1 MTQLFD
7 VFFGGIVQ
15 AAVYSL
21 MAVGLSLVYGTAR
34 TLNFAHGSLY
44 TTGAYISWVLTAG
57 YFGLPLWAAVVALI
71 PILFVIGAG
80 IERFMLRPLRRG
92 KNWKITAMMVTLGL
106 AFVLDNANLLIFGA
120 VAKPMPAF
128 IEGSV
133 EIFGVIV
140 PAYRIAV
147 LVIALAIVL
156 LLELFLNGTRFGW
169 AVRAVAQDIQG
180 ARQVGIDV
188 NRIFAF
194 TFGLSV
200 VLTGL
205 AGLLLSPIFLISP
218 QGGWEPFL
226 KAFVIVVLGGLG
238 STRGAVAA
246 AFVLGLIEA
255 VVVYKLGANWT
266 MPVWMVT
273 LLLVLMIRPQGLM
286 GSGQTEG
293 SA

>member
-1 MTQLFD
+1 MAQFFD
-7 VFFGGIVQ
+7 VVFGGVAQ
-15 AAVYSL
+15 AAVYAL

-34 TLNFAHGSLY
+34 TLNFAHGALY
-44 TTGAYISWVLTAG
+44 TTGAYISWVLTVG
-57 YFGLPLWAAVVALI
+57 YFGLPLWAAVLVLV
-71 PILFVIGAG
+71 PVLFGFGVG
-80 IERFMLRPLRRG
+80 IERFLLRPLRREQ
-92 KNWKITAMMVTLGL
+92 NWKVTAMMVTLGL
-106 AFVLDNANLLIFGA
+106 AFVLDNANLIMFGA
-120 VAKPMPAF
+120 VAKTMPAF
-128 IEGSV
+128 VEGSV
-133 EIFGVIV
+133 SVFGVLIQS
-140 PAYRIAV
+140 YRIAV
-147 LVIALAIVL
+147 LVIALVIVV
-156 LLELFLNGTRFGW
+156 LLELFLNSTRFGW

-180 ARQVGIDV
+180 AQQVGIDA

-238 STRGAVAA
+238 STRGALAA

-255 VVVYKLGANWT
+255 AVVYKLGANWT

-273 LLLVLMIRPQGLM
+273 LLLVLMIRPQGLL
-286 GSGQTEG
+286 GSGQTEA
-293 SA
+293 SR

>member
-1 MTQLFD
+1 MGAF
-7 VFFGGIVQ
+7 VEVMFGGIAQ
-15 AAVYSL
+15 AAVYAL

-34 TLNFAHGSLY
+34 TLNFAHGALY

-57 YFGLPLWAAVVALI
+57 YVGLPIWAAVLVLV
-71 PILFVIGAG
+71 PILFCIGAG
-80 IERFMLRPLRRG
+80 IERFMLRPLRKGRE
-92 KNWKITAMMVTLGL
+92 WKVTAMMVTLGL
-106 AFVLDNANLLIFGA
+106 AFVLDNTNLILFGA
-120 VAKPMPAF
+120 VAKTMPAF
-128 IEGSV
+128 IDGTVS
-133 EIFGVIV
+133 IFGVIIST
-140 PAYRIAV
+140 YRIAV

-156 LLELFLNGTRFGW
+156 MLELFLNGTRFGW

-238 STRGAVAA
+238 STRGALAA

-266 MPVWMVT
+266 MPVWLVT
-273 LLLVLMIRPQGLM
+273 LLLVLMIRPQGLL
-286 GSGQTEG
+286 GSGQTEA
-293 SA
+293 SR

>member
-1 MTQLFD
+1 MAQFFE
-7 VFFGGIVQ
+7 VVFGGIAQ
-15 AAVYSL
+15 AAVYAL

-34 TLNFAHGSLY
+34 TLNFAHGALY

-57 YFGLPLWAAVVALI
+57 YFGLPLWIAVLVLV
-71 PILFVIGAG
+71 PILFGIGAG
-80 IERFMLRPLRRG
+80 MERFMLRPLRHGR
-92 KNWKITAMMVTLGL
+92 NWKITAMMVTLGL
-106 AFVLDNANLLIFGA
+106 AFVLDNANLIIFGA

-133 EIFGVIV
+133 SIFGVIV
-140 PAYRIAV
+140 PAYRVAV

-180 ARQVGIDV
+180 AQQVGIDV

-238 STRGAVAA
+238 STRGALAA

-255 VVVYKLGANWT
+255 AVVYNLGANWT

-273 LLLVLMIRPQGLM
+273 LLLVLMRRPQGLM
-286 GSGQTEG
+286 GSGQTE
-293 SA
+293 AAR

>member
-1 MTQLFD
+1 MQQLIE
-7 VFFGGIVQ
+7 VFFGGIAQ

-44 TTGAYISWVLTAG
+44 TTGAYISWLLTVG
-57 YFGLPLWAAVVALI
+57 YFGLPLWAAVIVLI
-71 PILFVIGAG
+71 PILFGIGVG
-80 IERFMLRPLRRG
+80 IERFMLRPLRASR
-92 KNWKITAMMVTLGL
+92 NWKITAMMVTLGL
-106 AFVLDNANLLIFGA
+106 AFVLDNGNLILFGS

-128 IEGSV
+128 LDGTVS
-133 EIFGVIV
+133 IFGIIV
-140 PAYRIAV
+140 PTYRIAV
-147 LVIALAIVL
+147 LVIALAIVAA
-156 LLELFLNGTRFGW
+156 LEIFLNGSRFGW

-238 STRGAVAA
+238 STRGAVVA

-273 LLLVLMIRPQGLM
+273 LLLVLMIRPQGLL
-286 GSGQTEG
+286 GSGQTE
-293 SA
+293 SST

>member
-1 MTQLFD
+1 M
-7 VFFGGIVQ
+7 
-15 AAVYSL
+15 
-21 MAVGLSLVYGTAR
+21 
-34 TLNFAHGSLY
+34 
-44 TTGAYISWVLTAG
+44 
-57 YFGLPLWAAVVALI
+57 
-71 PILFVIGAG
+71 
-80 IERFMLRPLRRG
+80 
-92 KNWKITAMMVTLGL
+92 
-106 AFVLDNANLLIFGA
+106 
-120 VAKPMPAF
+120 
-128 IEGSV
+128 
-133 EIFGVIV
+133 
-140 PAYRIAV
+140 
-147 LVIALAIVL
+147 
-156 LLELFLNGTRFGW
+156 
-169 AVRAVAQDIQG
+169 AQDIQG

-238 STRGAVAA
+238 STRGAVVA

-273 LLLVLMIRPQGLM
+273 LLLVLMIRPQGLL
-286 GSGQTEG
+286 GSGQTES

>member
-1 MTQLFD
+1 MQQFFEVL
-7 VFFGGIVQ
+7 FGGIAQ
-15 AAVYSL
+15 AAVYSIIAL
-21 MAVGLSLVYGTAR
+21 GLSLVYGTAR
-34 TLNFAHGSLY
+34 TLNFAHGALY
-44 TTGAYISWVLTAG
+44 TTGAYITWVLTVG
-57 YFGLPLWAAVVALI
+57 YLGLPLWLAVLALI
-71 PILFVIGAG
+71 PILFGIGVA
-80 IERFMLRPLRRG
+80 IERFLVRPLRQG
-92 KNWKITAMMVTLGL
+92 KNWKMTAMMVTLGL
-106 AFVLDNANLLIFGA
+106 AFVLDNANLILFGA

-128 IEGSV
+128 IDGTVS
-133 EIFGVIV
+133 ILGVIV
-140 PAYRIAV
+140 SSYRLAV
-147 LVIALAIVL
+147 LVIALAIVV

-205 AGLLLSPIFLISP
+205 AGMLLAPIFLISP

-246 AFVLGLIEA
+246 AFVLGLVEA
-255 VVVYKLGANWT
+255 LVVYKLGANWT
-266 MPVWMVT
+266 MPVWLLT
-273 LLLVLMIRPQGLM
+273 LLFVLMIRPQGLM
-286 GSGQTEG
+286 GSGQTEVAG
-293 SA
+293 

>member
-1 MTQLFD
+1 MPQFFD
-7 VFFGGIVQ
+7 VFFGGIAQ

-34 TLNFAHGSLY
+34 TLNFAHGALY
-44 TTGAYISWVLTAG
+44 TTGAYISWVLTVG
-57 YFGLPLWAAVVALI
+57 YLGLPLWAAVVVLV
-71 PILFVIGAG
+71 PILFLIGVG
-80 IERFMLRPLRRG
+80 IERFMLRPLRKGRE
-92 KNWKITAMMVTLGL
+92 WKITAMMVTLGL
-106 AFVLDNANLLIFGA
+106 AFVLDNANLILFGP

-128 IEGSV
+128 VEGSV
-133 EIFGVIV
+133 SVFGAIV
-140 PAYRIAV
+140 PAYRVAV
-147 LVIALAIVL
+147 LVIALAVVA
-156 LLELFLNGTRFGW
+156 LLEVFLNGTRFGW

-180 ARQVGIDV
+180 ARQVGINV

-205 AGLLLSPIFLISP
+205 AGLLLSPIYLISP

-238 STRGAVAA
+238 STRGALAA

-255 VVVYKLGANWT
+255 AVVYKLGANWT
-266 MPVWMVT
+266 MPVWMMT
-273 LLLVLMIRPQGLM
+273 LLLVLMIRPQGLL
-286 GSGQTEG
+286 GSGQTD
-293 SA
+293 AAR